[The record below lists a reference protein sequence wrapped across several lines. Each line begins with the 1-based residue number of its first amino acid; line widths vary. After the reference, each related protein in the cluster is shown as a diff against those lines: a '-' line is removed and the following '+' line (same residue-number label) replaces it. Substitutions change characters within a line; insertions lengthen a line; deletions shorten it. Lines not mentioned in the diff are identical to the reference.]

1 MLEKKRVKCSK
12 DKAFRERG
20 KDGSVEVDEE
30 TLGGGG
36 VSFRKR

>member
-12 DKAFRERG
+12 DKAFREQG
-20 KDGSVEVDEE
+20 EDGFTEVDEE

-36 VSFRKR
+36 VSFRER